1 MRLPRTI
8 AAFVLFMSMISSL
21 YAADIGESQGSLNQ
35 SIFPGVTYASIATES
50 EKPTSEAPA
59 VISVITAEDLH
70 NHGITS
76 LEQALEEIPGVYSPF
91 RFLNGNFVFRGVRS
105 QFITNPEVLLLVD
118 SIPQNDV
125 FDGVLQRYITRVPT
139 GNIKRIEVIRGA
151 GSSLYGAD
159 AFSGV
164 INIITKTDMNYEKSE
179 VRGRVGSYDTAELD
193 GIYKGQAGN
202 TKTLFSLQARTTSGH
217 EPLIKED

>member
-1 MRLPRTI
+1 MLYKNEKKQI
-8 AAFVLFMSMISSL
+8 NKILSAVLCALLFNCAESIG
-21 YAADIGESQGSLNQ
+21 AADTQGELSQLL
-35 SIFPGVTYASIATES
+35 FPGVTYASIATES

-118 SIPQNDV
+118 SIPQNDA

-164 INIITKTDMNYEKSE
+164 INIITKTDMSYEKSE
-179 VRGRVGSYDTAELD
+179 VRGRVGSYNTAELD
-193 GIYKGQAGN
+193 GIYKWQTGN
-202 TKTLFSLQARTTSGH
+202 TKTLFSLH
-217 EPLIKED
+217 